1 MAAGAGV
8 EIDGGLRG
16 ASGLILLRC
25 GMDRETLE
33 KNLIQAGAHIAQ
45 GQKQIAVQRRI
56 IAALEQ
62 EAHHH
67 DTVMARNCSLLSR
80 ELKQCTSPTA
90 IELPGSPSPR

>member
-1 MAAGAGV
+1 
-8 EIDGGLRG
+8 
-16 ASGLILLRC
+16 
-25 GMDRETLE
+25 MDRETLE

-67 DTVMARNCSLLSR
+67 DTVMARELLASFER
-80 ELKQCTSPTA
+80 TQAMHIANRDRIAGKLA
-90 IELPGSPSPR
+90 ALD